1 MSVGSY
7 SILPIDLALGR
18 SKSHCALAA
27 RRREEELRGG
37 STFCFPDGGA
47 VSPTAGHLL
56 GGNWVKR

>member
-37 STFCFPDGGA
+37 STFCFP